1 MSSHISE
8 QILNTNL
15 FLSPSDLSTDIDKT
29 IYIKLKNQLEG
40 LCFEDGY
47 IIKDSIT
54 IIKRSIGGIQTRN
67 NQSQIKYHIN
77 YKASVV
83 SPNNGD
89 IIETYVNNINKMGV
103 VGYIKLK
110 DEDTS
115 ENSPMIVIIPKEYF
129 EKSIVNISDINV
141 GQKLKVSIIDS
152 RVKYNSDKIQA
163 IGSPV

>member
-1 MSSHISE
+1 MVLTLE
-8 QILNTNL
+8 QLLETNL
-15 FLSPSDLSTDIDKT
+15 RIDPKEINSNLENT
-29 IYIKLKNQLEG
+29 IRTKLKETLEG

-89 IIETYVNNINKMGV
+89 IIETHVNNINKMGV

-141 GQKLKVSIIDS
+141 GQKLNVSIIDS

>member
-15 FLSPSDLSTDIDKT
+15 FLSPSELSIDIDKL
-29 IYIKLKNQLEG
+29 IYEKLKKQLEG
-40 LCFEDGY
+40 RCFEDGY
-47 IIKDSIT
+47 IINDSIT
-54 IIKRSIGGIQTRN
+54 IIKRSMGSIQTRN
-67 NQSQIKYHIN
+67 NKSQIKYHVD

-103 VGYIKLK
+103 VSYIKLK

-141 GQKLKVSIIDS
+141 GQKIKVSIIDS
-152 RVKYNSDKIQA
+152 RIKFNADKIQA

>member
-15 FLSPSDLSTDIDKT
+15 FLSPSDLSAEIDKT
-29 IYIKLKNQLEG
+29 IYEKLKKQLEG

-67 NQSQIKYHIN
+67 NQSQVKYIVN
-77 YKASVV
+77 YKASVI

-89 IIETYVNNINKMGV
+89 TIETYVNNINKMGV
-103 VGYIKLK
+103 VSYIKLK

-141 GQKLKVSIIDS
+141 GQKLTVKIMDS

-163 IGSPV
+163 IGSPL